1 MSYRSAHQSLLS
13 RSVLG
18 LLVAGAMALPL
29 AHASD
34 ENLADTIA
42 ACEEAARL
50 LEANDV
56 DGALDEAEW
65 CREGIQQ
72 VKQNQTMAI
81 FPDSVNGYTGGEVTK
96 ESAMGM
102 VMLGRQYTQA
112 DKSIDVE
119 LMSGSAGGGLGG
131 LSQLISAFGAAGGA
145 EGKKFRVQRRT
156 VIDSSSG
163 GSAEMMVQLKSGG
176 MMNVK
181 STSASRDEVEAFIR
195 DFPVADLD
203 DALSN

>member
-1 MSYRSAHQSLLS
+1 MSYLSAHQSLLS

-34 ENLADTIA
+34 ENLADIIA
-42 ACEEAARL
+42 SCAEAARL

-96 ESAMGM
+96 ESALGM

-145 EGKKFRVQRRT
+145 EGKKFRVQSRT

>member
-181 STSASRDEVEAFIR
+181 STSASREEVEAFIR

>member
-1 MSYRSAHQSLLS
+1 MLYRSAHQSPVT
-13 RSVLG
+13 RTVLG
-18 LLVAGAMALPL
+18 LFMAGAMALPV
-29 AHASD
+29 ANASD

-50 LEANDV
+50 LQANDV

-72 VKQNQTMAI
+72 VKQSQTMAI

-119 LMSGSAGGGLGG
+119 LMSGSAGGSLGG

-195 DFPVADLD
+195 EFPVAELD
-203 DALSN
+203 DALAN